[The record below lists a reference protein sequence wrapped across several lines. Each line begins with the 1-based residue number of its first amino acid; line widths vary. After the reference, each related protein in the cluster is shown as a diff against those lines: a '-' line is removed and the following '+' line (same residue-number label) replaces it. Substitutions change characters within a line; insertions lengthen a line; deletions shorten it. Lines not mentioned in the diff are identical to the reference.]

1 MRYSKNKMEGNHK
14 DIDSLPTL
22 TSSCISSFHHKHLIS
37 FIFMIHNSLPH
48 SFVSWDSYLFCNL
61 EDLLILLNLFE
72 GIQLIVFQDD
82 ARRWVF
88 GTFR

>member
-1 MRYSKNKMEGNHK
+1 MSCSKNKTAGNHK

-22 TSSCISSFHHKHLIS
+22 TSSCISSFHHKHLVS
-37 FIFMIHNSLPH
+37 FIVMIHNSLPR
-48 SFVSWDSYLFCNL
+48 FVSWDSNLFCSL
-61 EDLLILLNLFE
+61 EDLLVLLYLLE
-72 GIQLIVFQDD
+72 GIQLIVYQDD